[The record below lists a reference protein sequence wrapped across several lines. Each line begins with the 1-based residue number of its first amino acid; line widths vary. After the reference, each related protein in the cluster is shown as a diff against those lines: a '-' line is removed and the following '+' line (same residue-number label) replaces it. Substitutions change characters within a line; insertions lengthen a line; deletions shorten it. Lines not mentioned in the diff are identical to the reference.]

1 MQQCKSF
8 NGKTST
14 LQELSD
20 IRKVND
26 DAHKPFV
33 FLIST
38 RAGGVGLNL
47 AGADMVAIPLDIANS
62 LSC

>member
-1 MQQCKSF
+1 MQHYKIF

-14 LQELSD
+14 FQELSD

-26 DAHKPFV
+26 DARKAFV

-47 AGADMVAIPLDIANS
+47 AVADTMTIPLGIGTI
-62 LSC
+62 

>member
-26 DAHKPFV
+26 DARKAFV
-33 FLIST
+33 FLISI

-47 AGADMVAIPLDIANS
+47 AVADMMTIPLGIGTV
-62 LSC
+62 

>member
-1 MQQCKSF
+1 MQQCKGF
-8 NGKTST
+8 NGKTSI

-26 DAHKPFV
+26 DACKAFV

-47 AGADMVAIPLDIANS
+47 AGADMVTIPLDIANS
-62 LSC
+62 LSY

>member
-1 MQQCKSF
+1 MQQCKIF

-20 IRKVND
+20 IRKFND
-26 DAHKPFV
+26 DARKAFV

-47 AGADMVAIPLDIANS
+47 TGADTVTYLWI
-62 LSC
+62 